1 MVPNKDTISPLHL
14 VAWHSVVT
22 KAMAVRPRLSSSP
35 KLKAPRAGASRL
47 RAMASRL
54 RAGVSRLRAM
64 ASRYRAGAS
73 RLRAMAS
80 RHRAGANRLR
90 LKAGAARLGT
100 VKLDMAARPATST
113 AGASRL
119 RAMAS
124 RLRDGANRLRLR
136 AGAARLMAKAGANRL
151 RLKAGAARLMAKAG
165 ANRFRLR
172 AGASRLRLKAG
183 ATRLGTVKLD
193 TAAEVMAPV
202 REVTVPVKEV
212 MAADIEVKH
221 PAEEATNQDL
231 NLHVK
236 PTNTVADPL
245 SLGLMVQNLMTPE
258 DLALVDLVSD
268 QAVLDQADQADHA
281 DHADHV
287 SAQASVD
294 HALEEAA
301 TIQDLDPP
309 TVVTIAHSARQQPL
323 LLDLSQLQN
332 RKLR

>member
-1 MVPNKDTISPLHL
+1 
-14 VAWHSVVT
+14 
-22 KAMAVRPRLSSSP
+22 MAVRPRLSSSP
-35 KLKAPRAGASRL
+35 KFKAPRAGASRL

-136 AGAARLMAKAGANRL
+136 
-151 RLKAGAARLMAKAG
+151 AGAARLMAKAG